1 MFYHKLSEHIND
13 SCTMY
18 DFRIDLWCVRENRHV
33 KDRKKCL
40 IFSLVNLV
48 THFFIVM
55 VVLLD
60 FHGERMYQG
69 HHPKPYD
76 RGRDMKTN

>member
-1 MFYHKLSEHIND
+1 MS
-13 SCTMY
+13 
-18 DFRIDLWCVRENRHV
+18 DF
-33 KDRKKCL
+33 
-40 IFSLVNLV
+40 FFGNLV

-76 RGRDMKTN
+76 RGRDMKTD